1 MTVQPVVLVCTV
13 YSQSRCT
20 GCNTGVVPSA
30 ATSVLKCKAT
40 VRVPL
45 LTEILREV
53 GGCGLG
59 TECQD
64 APLGTLGITSCQIFN
79 LKDFIS
85 LEIIFT
91 AENSNRLT

>member
-1 MTVQPVVLVCTV
+1 MGLYSECTV
-13 YSQSRCT
+13 GVYSVQRT
-20 GCNTGVVPSA
+20 GCNTGVTGITSS
-30 ATSVLKCKAT
+30 SVLKCKAT

-64 APLGTLGITSCQIFN
+64 APLGTLGITAARYS
-79 LKDFIS
+79 
-85 LEIIFT
+85 
-91 AENSNRLT
+91 